1 MQKSWQLSMQCVLLA
16 FFPILVNADEELLVT
31 RFNPCLNKISS
42 LVSDI
47 DSKIDVVESLVE
59 ITDECAAIQIFG
71 PGPVTI
77 SLPGSYCLAQD
88 VNTITITASQVTL
101 NLNGHTVSSATTGI
115 TISGLSPS
123 NIIIRNGF
131 IKATNA
137 NTGTGISIASGGN
150 GIFLDKISINNWQIG
165 INASNINNT
174 VIHDCL
180 ISNSDGVGIQ
190 LANISNVQIQK
201 SLFSG
206 NAKGLLL
213 ADTSSTSKGLKV
225 TDTAFQQTQTA
236 NNAVDIQ
243 SGDSFEFIGCS
254 AIGNANRF
262 SGFSFANVANSTIK
276 DCFATGFSD
285 NSAVLGN
292 GFLMNAVSNGSIINC
307 IAKKNVTGF
316 LVINGSSCITRES
329 VASNNNTGFSWDG
342 TGDGQFYTNMACENS
357 VQNFTPTIT
366 QAPVTSP
373 ANAMGADNIDCD
385 NSDIDQIDAIES
397 IVENI
402 ASTVDVIESLVESG
416 STSSS
421 ALDFI
426 SSQEAVIDSKIDACC
441 KLTQSKLDSIS
452 SQTELIESLIESGST
467 SSSALD
473 AISSKELVIES
484 KVDACCSSTQSLLLI
499 IESIVESSAINFD
512 CSLTDTLASCSVPDQ
527 LDEIQ
532 STVDVIDSKADYC
545 CQIINSKLAIL
556 ESMLDLLLT
565 RTF

>member
-1 MQKSWQLSMQCVLLA
+1 MQKSWQLSMQCALLA
-16 FFPILVNADEELLVT
+16 FFPIFVNGDEEIFVT

-77 SLPGSYCLAQD
+77 SLPGSYCLAQN
-88 VNTITITASQVTL
+88 VNTLTITASQVTL
-101 NLNGHTVSSATTGI
+101 NLNGHTVSSATAGI
-115 TISGLSPS
+115 TISGLSPT

-131 IKATNA
+131 VKATNA
-137 NTGTGISIASGGN
+137 NTGTGINIASGGN
-150 GIFLDKISINNWQIG
+150 GIFLDKISIDNWETG

-174 VIHDCL
+174 VVHDCL
-180 ISNSDGVGIQ
+180 ISNSGAVGIQ

-206 NAKGLLL
+206 NAKGLVL
-213 ADTSSTSKGLKV
+213 ADTSSTSKGLRV
-225 TDTAFQQTQTA
+225 IDTAFQQAQTA

-254 AIGNANRF
+254 VVGNANQF
-262 SGFSFANVANSTIK
+262 SGFSLANTANITVK
-276 DCFATGFSD
+276 DCFASGFSD
-285 NSAVLGN
+285 NSAGFGN
-292 GFLMNAVSNGSIINC
+292 GFFMNAVNNGCIINC
-307 IAKKNVTGF
+307 VAKKNVTGF
-316 LVINGSSCITRES
+316 LVSNGTSSITRES
-329 VASNNNTGFSWDG
+329 IASNNNTGFSWDG
-342 TGDGQFYTNMACENS
+342 TGDGQFYTNMACENT

-385 NSDIDQIDAIES
+385 NSDVDQIDAIES
-397 IVENI
+397 K
-402 ASTVDVIESLVESG
+402 T
-416 STSSS
+416 
-421 ALDFI
+421 
-426 SSQEAVIDSKIDACC
+426 DACC
-441 KLTQSKLDSIS
+441 QATQSKLDIIS

-473 AISSKELVIES
+473 AISSKEIVIES
-484 KVDACCSSTQSLLLI
+484 KLDACCQSTHSLLLI
-499 IESIVESSAINFD
+499 IESIVESSVNFD